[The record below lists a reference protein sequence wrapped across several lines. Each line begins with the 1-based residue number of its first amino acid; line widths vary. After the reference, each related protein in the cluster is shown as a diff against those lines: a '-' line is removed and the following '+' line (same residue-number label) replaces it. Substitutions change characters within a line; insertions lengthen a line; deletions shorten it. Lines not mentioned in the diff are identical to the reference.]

1 MKIFIVEDSSLMRA
15 RIAEAAMS
23 VEGVQITGQAG
34 DLNGVYS
41 GIRGT
46 MPDALIV
53 DIQLLDGSGL
63 AVLKQIKSER
73 PEIKS
78 VVLSNSSTSQY
89 RHVAFMA
96 GADYFLDK
104 STEFSQLT
112 EILTNW
118 QAHSYSCAPTG
129 FSDATTTP
137 PSVQLNFPGASS

>member
-15 RIAEAAMS
+15 RIAEAAIS
-23 VEGVQITGQAG
+23 VEGVQISGQAG
-34 DLNGVYS
+34 DLNGVYT
-41 GIRGT
+41 GIRST
-46 MPDALIV
+46 IPDALVV
-53 DIQLLDGSGL
+53 DIQLRDGSGL

-78 VVLSNSSTSQY
+78 VVLSNSSTNQY

-118 QAHSYSCAPTG
+118 QAHSHSSAPTG
-129 FSDATTTP
+129 LSDAATTP
-137 PSVQLNFPGASS
+137 PSVQLNFRGASS